1 MLAGLKSDQ
10 ELQQNVWSELNWDP
24 RVNTTGVRLRVD
36 RGIVLLTGTIGSYA
50 EKLAAKNAAHRVA
63 GVLDVVNDEL
73 DACVERM
80 RAVVTAE
87 RARLRCMQGVSERI
101 ISTFRS
107 ADGEAAASGSIYER
121 KESQ

>member
-63 GVLDVVNDEL
+63 GVLDVVNDL
-73 DACVERM
+73 LNLTVRSSLLHLM
-80 RAVVTAE
+80 S
-87 RARLRCMQGVSERI
+87 SE
-101 ISTFRS
+101 
-107 ADGEAAASGSIYER
+107 
-121 KESQ
+121 